1 MTPFLPPY
9 GLLPTLANPS
19 EAAPPD
25 WRNTTRFPDWLR
37 ERLTFFREHLWPEWS
52 NGDWQ
57 GAAAHDMIARTKA
70 DLGITRSLRSSGFD
84 RVFDALPL
92 STTRHLDCTPHRSLF
107 TEEDSGPGRP
117 GEALRLYDR
126 GVNRELLEAMPR
138 LFDRGAGRKFSIGA
152 IYWFKQ
158 RLQRPRPFQ
167 AGLLLNLPFDH
178 EGARTAL
185 HPAMISGHAIQGM
198 CMLLC
203 AAERLHLDKVE
214 MADSCWHALQQYCVD
229 FGDRRVMAGV
239 HYASD
244 NLSSWIVA
252 LDLVEHTVD
261 PAVRQKVKD
270 AAWSAIRRSL
280 VYQRLDGL
288 AGEEKALFAPA
299 WAELHRLS
307 T

>member
-1 MTPFLPPY
+1 MTQFLPPY

-25 WRNTTRFPDWLR
+25 WRNTTRFPDWLQG
-37 ERLTFFREHLWPEWS
+37 RLTFFREHLWPEWS
-52 NGDWQ
+52 QGQWQ
-57 GAAAHDMIARTKA
+57 GAAAAHMIARTKA
-70 DLGITRSLRSSGFD
+70 DLGITQGLRAAGPD
-84 RVFDALPL
+84 RACDALPE
-92 STTRHLDCTPHRSLF
+92 SATRHLDCTPHRSLF
-107 TEEDSGPGRP
+107 NEEDGGPGRP

-126 GVNRELLEAMPR
+126 SVNRELLEAMPR

-158 RLQRPRPFQ
+158 RLQRPRPYQ
-167 AGLLLNLPFDH
+167 AGLLLGMTFDH
-178 EGARTAL
+178 DGAKTAL

-203 AAERLHLDKVE
+203 AAERLHLDRIE
-214 MADSCWHALQQYCVD
+214 MAETCWHALQQYCVD

-244 NLSSWIVA
+244 NLSSWILA
-252 LDLVEHTVD
+252 LDLIEHTVD
-261 PAVRQKVKD
+261 AKVRQEVKQ
-270 AAWSAIRRSL
+270 AAWSAIQRSL
-280 VYQRLDGL
+280 VYRRLDAL
-288 AGEEKALFAPA
+288 PGEEKNLFVAA

-307 T
+307 V